1 MLEKGAIAG
10 KMMGSLWFA
19 YSKFRGDWQNLSVCK
34 FWMIQTIFYSP
45 SLCLNTFYI
54 PRVFSS
60 SGGSGLAV
68 AKPHKKNQVS
78 CQQHGG
84 TSQLLFPRPR
94 VTDVLWPLASGA
106 VLAVIQAV
114 IKLLLSCCAPGSLMC
129 CDHWPVERAGPGHT
143 SHCPRWPGS
152 HGVTCASVRPH
163 NTLPTWWPLT
173 PPSPRLYMPPVTRTL
188 SRNKTL

>member
-34 FWMIQTIFYSP
+34 IWMIQTIFYSP

-54 PRVFSS
+54 PEYSV
-60 SGGSGLAV
+60 AV
-68 AKPHKKNQVS
+68 EVADSLLQNLTRKTKWAVS
-78 CQQHGG
+78 NMGEH
-84 TSQLLFPRPR
+84 RN
-94 VTDVLWPLASGA
+94 
-106 VLAVIQAV
+106 
-114 IKLLLSCCAPGSLMC
+114 SCSPAPGSLMC

-173 PPSPRLYMPPVTRTL
+173 PPPPGSICHLSPGHWAETKPFKAHVPRMTH
-188 SRNKTL
+188 